1 MSLLFIVCTMN
12 KESNVNLQLAFMHNY
27 IVMYTYMYAY
37 IVRRQELEMEVDA
50 VSDTVYVKSE

>member
-1 MSLLFIVCTMN
+1 MN